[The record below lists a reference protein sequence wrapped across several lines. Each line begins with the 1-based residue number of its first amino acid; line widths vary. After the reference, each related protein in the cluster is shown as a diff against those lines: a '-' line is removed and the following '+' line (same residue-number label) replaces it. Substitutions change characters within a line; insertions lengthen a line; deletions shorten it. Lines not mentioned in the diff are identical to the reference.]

1 MHVVPLHNEQ
11 NLLDQIAAGN
21 EHAFETIYNHYRP
34 VIFTKALRLTDEDWT
49 AEEIVQDTFL
59 QVWLKRSELRRLDN
73 FSGWL
78 YTIAVNLTYNS
89 LVKKARERK
98 RKIEGAFSSTD
109 EPQTP

>member
-11 NLLDQIAAGN
+11 NLLDQIAEGN

-34 VIFTKALRLTDEDWT
+34 VIFTKALRLADENWA

-59 QVWLKRSELRRLDN
+59 QVWLKRSELRHLDN

-78 YTIAVNLTYNS
+78 YTIAVNFTYNS
-89 LVKKARERK
+89 LVKKDRERK
-98 RKIEGAFSSTD
+98 RKIEGFFL
-109 EPQTP
+109 P